1 MNRVIVVVFNE
12 RSQAFDGLDALKNLD
27 HEDALKL
34 HEYAIIQKQP
44 DGTFVV
50 VDNNSKE
57 GLRTLLGLSVGA
69 LIGVPGGPPATA
81 LGAVAGTMVGTAAET
96 DNALMTYD
104 FVDKLSDELAAGEFA
119 LIAVIDEEWTKWAD
133 LRMQELGG
141 VMYRY
146 TLSEVKSIEQS
157 ADVAQMRVDL
167 ALLKAE
173 LAQAKADAK
182 ASLHERIN
190 HLDAKIKRL
199 MEAAEKTRSAA
210 ESKADARARLLKH
223 ELVEIQKECEQ
234 KDEPLSLR
242 EHRSA

>member
-12 RSQAFDGLDALKNLD
+12 RSQACDGLDALKNLD
-27 HEDALKL
+27 HEDALAL
-34 HEYAIIQKQP
+34 HEYAIIQEQP

-50 VDNNSKE
+50 VDNNNKE
-57 GLRTLLGLSVGA
+57 GLRTLLGVSVGA
-69 LIGVPGGPPATA
+69 LIGVPAGPPAA
-81 LGAVAGTMVGTAAET
+81 VLGAVAGAMVGAAAET

-104 FVDKLSDELAAGEFA
+104 FLDKLSDELAAGKFA
-119 LIAVIDEEWTKWAD
+119 LVAVIDEEWTKWVD

-157 ADVAQMRVDL
+157 ADFAQMKVDL

-173 LAQAKADAK
+173 LEHAKADAK
-182 ASLHERIN
+182 ASLHDRIN
-190 HLDAKIKRL
+190 HLDAKIRRQMEVAEEKRG
-199 MEAAEKTRSAA
+199 AA

-223 ELVEIQKECEQ
+223 EVVEIQKENEQ
-234 KDEPLSLR
+234 KEEPLSLQK
-242 EHRSA
+242 HRSA

>member
-12 RSQAFDGLDALKNLD
+12 RSQAFDGLDALRNLD
-27 HEDALKL
+27 HEDALAL

-69 LIGVPGGPPATA
+69 LIGVPGGPPAAA
-81 LGAVAGTMVGTAAET
+81 LGAVAGTMVGAAAET

-104 FVDKLSDELAAGEFA
+104 FVDKLSDELAPGKFA
-119 LIAVIDEEWTKWAD
+119 LIAVIDEEWTKWVD

-146 TLSEVKSIEQS
+146 TLSEVKSVEES
-157 ADVAQMRVDL
+157 ADVAQMKVDL

-182 ASLHERIN
+182 ADLHERMN

-199 MEAAEKTRSAA
+199 IESAEKTRSAA
-210 ESKADARARLLKH
+210 QSEADATARVLKR
-223 ELVEIQKECEQ
+223 EVVEIQKESEPREQ
-234 KDEPLSLR
+234 PLSLQK
-242 EHRSA
+242 HRSA

>member
-27 HEDALKL
+27 HEDALAL

-69 LIGVPGGPPATA
+69 LIGIPGGPPAAA
-81 LGAVAGTMVGTAAET
+81 LGAVAGTMVGAAAET

-104 FVDKLSDELAAGEFA
+104 FVDKITEELTPGKFS
-119 LIAVIDEEWTKWAD
+119 LIALIDEEWTKWVD
-133 LRMQELGG
+133 VRMQELGG

-146 TLSEVKSIEQS
+146 TQSEVKSIEQS
-157 ADVAQMRVDL
+157 ANVAQMKVDL

-173 LAQAKADAK
+173 LVQAKADAQ

-190 HLDAKIKRL
+190 RLDAKIKRQ
-199 MEAAEKTRSAA
+199 MELAEKTRSAA
-210 ESKADARARLLKH
+210 ETNADASARLLKH
-223 ELVEIQKECEQ
+223 EVVEIQRENEQ
-234 KDEPLSLR
+234 KEEPLSLQK
-242 EHRSA
+242 HRSA

>member
-1 MNRVIVVVFNE
+1 MNRVIVVVFSE
-12 RSQAFDGLDALKNLD
+12 RSQAFDGLDALKKLD
-27 HEDALKL
+27 HEDALAL

-44 DGTFVV
+44 GGTFLV

-69 LIGVPGGPPATA
+69 LIGVPGGPPAAA
-81 LGAVAGTMVGTAAET
+81 LGAVAGTMVGAAAET

-104 FVDKLSDELAAGEFA
+104 FVDKLSEELTPGKFA
-119 LIAVIDEEWTKWAD
+119 LIALIDEEWTKWVD
-133 LRMQELGG
+133 LRMQGLGG

-157 ADVAQMRVDL
+157 ADFAQMKVDL

-182 ASLHERIN
+182 ASLHE
-190 HLDAKIKRL
+190 D
-199 MEAAEKTRSAA
+199 
-210 ESKADARARLLKH
+210 
-223 ELVEIQKECEQ
+223 
-234 KDEPLSLR
+234 
-242 EHRSA
+242 

>member
-12 RSQAFDGLDALKNLD
+12 RSQAFDGLDALRKLD
-27 HEDALKL
+27 HEDALAL

-44 DGTFVV
+44 DGTCVV
-50 VDNNSKE
+50 VDNNNKE

-69 LIGVPGGPPATA
+69 LIGVPGGPPAAA
-81 LGAVAGTMVGTAAET
+81 LGAVAGTMVGAAAET
-96 DNALMTYD
+96 DSALMIYD
-104 FVDKLSDELAAGEFA
+104 FVDKLSDELASGNFA
-119 LIAVIDEEWTKWAD
+119 LIAIIDEEWTKWVD

-146 TLSEVKSIEQS
+146 TLSEVKSVEQS
-157 ADVAQMRVDL
+157 ADFAQLKVDL

-190 HLDAKIKRL
+190 RLDAKIKQQID
-199 MEAAEKTRSAA
+199 AAEEKRRAA
-210 ESKADARARLLKH
+210 ESKADASARLLKH
-223 ELVEIQKECEQ
+223 EVVEIQNESQQTE
-234 KDEPLSLR
+234 EPLSLQK
-242 EHRSA
+242 HRTA